1 MKSKGLE
8 DHDKLSFQKEL
19 KEATPAYVVKVMD
32 EFNRQ
37 QKARAKTR
45 HGGNLQNT
53 WQYLGEIPA
62 HLIPMIEEK
71 YPGFLKDKKIC
82 RKFFNEN
89 PWFRVPE
96 TT

>member
-37 QKARAKTR
+37 QKARAKHAT
-45 HGGNLQNT
+45 
-53 WQYLGEIPA
+53 A
-62 HLIPMIEEK
+62 V
-71 YPGFLKDKKIC
+71 IC
-82 RKFFNEN
+82 RIPGSIWGKYQ
-89 PWFRVPE
+89 R
-96 TT
+96 T